1 MERARGALAVGITL
15 VACGGGRPAST
26 PAHHPHEHEHEGH
39 AGASTPPGHH
49 HRFEDAASWSKV
61 FDDPARD
68 AWQKPAVVVAA
79 LSLAPG
85 MAVAD
90 VGAGTGYFEPHL
102 SRAVGKDGTV
112 LAVDI
117 EPDMV
122 RHLGERA
129 QREGLGNVQPRLA
142 KPDDPG
148 LADGSVDRILVVDTW
163 HHVDDRV
170 AYARRLARA
179 LRPKGFVAIVDFTKT
194 SPEGPPPAMRLA
206 PEEVE
211 RELTAAGLRARTRA
225 IDLPYQYLVVGERA
239 E

>member
-1 MERARGALAVGITL
+1 MDPTRGAVAVGIAL
-15 VACGGGRPAST
+15 VACGGDRPGAT
-26 PAHHPHEHEHEGH
+26 APHGHH
-39 AGASTPPGHH
+39 AGEHGHDHGAPPAGHH
-49 HRFEDAASWSKV
+49 HRFDDAASWSKV

-85 MAVAD
+85 MVVAD

-102 SRAVGKDGTV
+102 ARAVGKDGTV
-112 LAVDI
+112 LAVDV

-129 QREGLGNVQPRLA
+129 RREGLANVQARLA

-163 HHVDDRV
+163 HHVDDRI
-170 AYARRLARA
+170 AYARRLAKA
-179 LRPKGFVAIVDFTKT
+179 LRPKGFVAIVDFTKA
-194 SPEGPPPAMRLA
+194 SPEGPPPATRLA
-206 PEEVE
+206 PEDVA
-211 RELTAAGLRARTRA
+211 RELAAAGLRAHARPF
-225 IDLPYQYLVVGERA
+225 DLPYQYLVVGERA